1 MKEVIFTRSI
11 AGINKDKSK
20 YRYGKGLI
28 KSCNPDEVKRF
39 VGSVAMLFD
48 DYVNGKKKEARSH
61 SSITIL
67 VEFGKSKSMVAR
79 SQKGFDAITC

>member
-1 MKEVIFTRSI
+1 MMKEVIFTRSI

-48 DYVNGKKKEARSH
+48 DYVNGKKKEARSKVLP
-61 SSITIL
+61 T
-67 VEFGKSKSMVAR
+67 KKKR
-79 SQKGFDAITC
+79 TPKNY